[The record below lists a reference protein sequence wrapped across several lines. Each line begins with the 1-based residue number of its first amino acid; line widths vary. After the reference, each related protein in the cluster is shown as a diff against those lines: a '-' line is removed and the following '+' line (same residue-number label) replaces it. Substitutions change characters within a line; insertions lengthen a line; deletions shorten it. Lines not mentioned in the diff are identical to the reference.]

1 MRVIAAIDDAPLV
14 QHILAHLGLP
24 TERPVISPAR
34 SPPQPDFDEFVDYD
48 FAVADDSD
56 VN

>member
-14 QHILAHLGLP
+14 EKILAHLGLP

-34 SPPQPDFDEFVDYD
+34 APPQPDFDEFVDSD
-48 FAVADDSD
+48 FDVADDFD